1 MSEQEKSSLS
11 GMFESITSDFT
22 SLIRGHIDLAKA
34 ELLESFRSALQSSA
48 LFLITFGLA
57 NFAVTLLL
65 VSAGFGLVAAGLPAW
80 AAFLIMGLVVLI
92 GAVLCLWLAVS
103 RFKKIRGPVKTIA
116 SINAT
121 TETIK
126 ARIDEQ

>member
-1 MSEQEKSSLS
+1 MSEQEKSSL
-11 GMFESITSDFT
+11 GEMIESITSNFT

-48 LFLITFGLA
+48 LFLVTFGLA

-80 AAFLIMGLVVLI
+80 AAFLILGLIVFI
-92 GAVLCLWLAVS
+92 GAAFCLWLAGR
-103 RFKKIRGPVKTIA
+103 RFKQIRGPVKTIA

-126 ARIDEQ
+126 ARIDE

>member
-1 MSEQEKSSLS
+1 MGEQEKSSLS

-34 ELLESFRSALQSSA
+34 ELFESFRNALQSSA
-48 LFLITFGLA
+48 LFLVTFGLA

-65 VSAGFGLVAAGLPAW
+65 VSAGFGLVAVGLPAW
-80 AAFLIMGLVVLI
+80 AAFLILGLIVLV
-92 GAVLCLWLAVS
+92 GAGFCLWLAVR

-121 TETIK
+121 GETLK
-126 ARIDEQ
+126 ARIDEE

>member
-1 MSEQEKSSLS
+1 
-11 GMFESITSDFT
+11 
-22 SLIRGHIDLAKA
+22 
-34 ELLESFRSALQSSA
+34 LESFRSALQSSA

-80 AAFLIMGLVVLI
+80 AAFLILGFVVLI
-92 GAVLCLWLAVS
+92 GAGFCLWLAVR

>member
-1 MSEQEKSSLS
+1 MSEQEKSSL
-11 GMFESITSDFT
+11 GEMIESITSNFT

-48 LFLITFGLA
+48 LFLVTFGLA

-80 AAFLIMGLVVLI
+80 AAFLILGLIVFI
-92 GAVLCLWLAVS
+92 GAALCLWLAGR
-103 RFKKIRGPVKTIA
+103 RFKQIRGPVKTIA

-126 ARIDEQ
+126 ARIDE

>member
-1 MSEQEKSSLS
+1 MSEQEKFSL
-11 GMFESITSDFT
+11 GEMIESITSDFT
-22 SLIRGHIDLAKA
+22 ALIRGHIDLAKA

-65 VSAGFGLVAAGLPAW
+65 VSAGFGLVAVGLAAW
-80 AAFLIMGLVVLI
+80 AAFLILGFAVLLI
-92 GAVLCLWLAVS
+92 AVLCLWLAGR

-126 ARIDEQ
+126 ARIDE

>member
-1 MSEQEKSSLS
+1 MSEQEKSSL
-11 GMFESITSDFT
+11 GEMIESITSNFT

-48 LFLITFGLA
+48 LFLVTFGLA

-80 AAFLIMGLVVLI
+80 AAFLILGLIVFI
-92 GAVLCLWLAVS
+92 GAALCLWLAGR
-103 RFKKIRGPVKTIA
+103 RFKQIRGPVKTIA

-126 ARIDEQ
+126 ARKDE